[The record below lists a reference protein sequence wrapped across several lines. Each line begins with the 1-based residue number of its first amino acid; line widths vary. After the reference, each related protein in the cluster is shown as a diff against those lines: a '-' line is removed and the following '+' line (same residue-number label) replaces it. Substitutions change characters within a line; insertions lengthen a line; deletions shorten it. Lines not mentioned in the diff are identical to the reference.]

1 MRILLFLLCCGTA
14 FAQTYAFLTPASK
27 KVPSDVYYDYLESIQ
42 DSLGNNASGQA
53 YIATPRY
60 SEEGK
65 RLTQTYT
72 DSLIRSGTGYT
83 TLLFKDTVTNSFTY
97 VLHKRTPEET
107 AKEQEYWTNYF
118 KEDTANRN
126 KLKGTVL
133 DELALIDMEGN
144 THTLQSL
151 KGKTIVI
158 DFWFVRC
165 AACIE
170 EMPELAKL
178 KAKYEG
184 KDVAWFGVTFD
195 PKDKVARFFEKP
207 RDFNFTIVPDSRH
220 ITDRFGIKFYP
231 TTLVI
236 DGSGKIIYVTDR
248 DDFKNPIKK
257 LRKAIDGALAGNK

>member
-1 MRILLFLLCCGTA
+1 MRILLLLLCCGSA
-14 FAQTYAFLTPASK
+14 FSQTYSFLTPASK
-27 KVPSDVYYDYLESIQ
+27 KVPSDVYYDYLENIQ
-42 DSLGNNASGQA
+42 DSLGNGAAGEAYKATLRYNEDGKAITQA
-53 YIATPRY
+53 
-60 SEEGK
+60 
-65 RLTQTYT
+65 YT
-72 DSLIRSGTGYT
+72 DSLIRLGGGYT
-83 TLLFKDTVTNSFTY
+83 TLLFKDTIANSFTY

-107 AKEQEYWTNYF
+107 AKEQEYWTNYY
-118 KEDTANRN
+118 KEDTSNRS
-126 KLKGTVL
+126 KLKNMVL
-133 DELALIDMEGN
+133 DELTLIDMEGN
-144 THTLQSL
+144 TYTLESL

-170 EMPELAKL
+170 EMPELSSL
-178 KAKYEG
+178 KEKYKG

-195 PKDKVARFFEKP
+195 PKDKVAHFFEKP

-236 DGSGKIIYVTDR
+236 DGSGKIVYVTDR

-257 LRKAIDGALAGNK
+257 LRKAIDGTLKNK